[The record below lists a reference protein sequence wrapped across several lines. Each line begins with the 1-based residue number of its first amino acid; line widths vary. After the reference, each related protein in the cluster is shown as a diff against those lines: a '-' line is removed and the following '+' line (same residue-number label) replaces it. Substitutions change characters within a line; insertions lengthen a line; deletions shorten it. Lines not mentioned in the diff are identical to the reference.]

1 MSDSLTA
8 VESTEETATPGT
20 TASGSLWQD
29 AWASLR
35 KNPLFW
41 FSAFVVLMVCT
52 WAAFPGLWTT
62 IDKDAC
68 DLSHNREGP
77 GNGHIFG
84 TTVQGC
90 DMYTYIIYGARP
102 SIIIG
107 TIVTVCTALIGG
119 TLGVLSGFYGGWT
132 DTIISRITDIFLGI
146 PFLLGALSFLAL
158 LPDRNIWTVTFVLV
172 VLGWT
177 SFTRIVR
184 GQVISLRDQE
194 FIEAARALGASNARI
209 IRRHIIPN
217 SLSPIIVLSTLYVGI
232 NISAEATLTFLGVG
246 LEQGKAISWGVTV
259 AEGEG
264 FAVTGDAYLL
274 LFPCAA
280 LILTVLS
287 FVLLGDLLRDALDPR
302 GR

>member
-1 MSDSLTA
+1 MSESVATVEVEAAGTA
-8 VESTEETATPGT
+8 GGSE
-20 TASGSLWQD
+20 SLWSD
-29 AWASLR
+29 AWRGLR

-41 FSAFVVLMVCT
+41 ISVLTVLMVCS

-62 IDKDAC
+62 MSKDAC
-68 DLSHNREGP
+68 DLKINREPP

-107 TIVTVCTALIGG
+107 VLVTAATALIGG
-119 TLGVLSGFYGGWT
+119 ALGIFSGFYGGWT
-132 DTIISRITDIFLGI
+132 DTIISRVTDIFLGI

-158 LPDRNIWTVTFVLV
+158 LPDRNIWTVMFVLV
-172 VLGWT
+172 VLSWT

-184 GQVISLRDQE
+184 GTVISLRDQD
-194 FIEAARALGASNARI
+194 FVEAARALGASNFWI

-217 SLSPIIVLSTLYVGI
+217 SLSPMIVLSTLYVGV

-246 LEQGKAISWGVTV
+246 LQQPTISWGVTV

-264 FAVTGDAYLL
+264 FAVAGFPHLL
-274 LFPCAA
+274 IFPCAA

-287 FVLLGDLLRDALDPR
+287 FVLLGDVLRDALDPR